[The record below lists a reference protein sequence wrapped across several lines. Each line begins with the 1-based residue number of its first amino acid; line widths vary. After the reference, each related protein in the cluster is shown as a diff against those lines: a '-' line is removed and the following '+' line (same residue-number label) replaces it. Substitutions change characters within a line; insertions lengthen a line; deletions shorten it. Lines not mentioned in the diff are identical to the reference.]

1 VPVSNFIERKA
12 VPKVANL
19 SRRNGIYSMNVA
31 ANLVPGVAADQKIEI
46 VKTWVA
52 EQKATGVIPTTTDVV
67 FGGADEQIG
76 DTNAFIVTAFGMA
89 MFLIF
94 FILLL
99 EYNSFWQ
106 VLVTISTVIMS
117 LAGVFLGMLVTGMSF
132 SAIMTGLGIVALA
145 GIVVKNGIVLTDT
158 YNHYTRDDGVEPIKA
173 MLLTVSQ
180 RVRPVLLTAT
190 VTALGV
196 IPMAL
201 NVEFDFIR
209 REIVIGGIAGTWF
222 THLSAAL
229 VSGLFV
235 STALT
240 LVMVPVMIVAPKV
253 AGHQI
258 ARFFLGL
265 WHLPGRLFRMVF
277 PVRQRVVTPEG
288 EIVDVI
294 DEAPAAK
301 PAIPKPANDEDPNR
315 QAAE

>member
-1 VPVSNFIERKA
+1 
-12 VPKVANL
+12 
-19 SRRNGIYSMNVA
+19 M
-31 ANLVPGVAADQKIEI
+31 
-46 VKTWVA
+46 
-52 EQKATGVIPTTTDVV
+52 
-67 FGGADEQIG
+67 
-76 DTNAFIVTAFGMA
+76 
-89 MFLIF
+89 
-94 FILLL
+94 
-99 EYNSFWQ
+99 
-106 VLVTISTVIMS
+106 
-117 LAGVFLGMLVTGMSF
+117 
-132 SAIMTGLGIVALA
+132 
-145 GIVVKNGIVLTDT
+145 
-158 YNHYTRDDGVEPIKA
+158 
-173 MLLTVSQ
+173 
-180 RVRPVLLTAT
+180 LLTAT